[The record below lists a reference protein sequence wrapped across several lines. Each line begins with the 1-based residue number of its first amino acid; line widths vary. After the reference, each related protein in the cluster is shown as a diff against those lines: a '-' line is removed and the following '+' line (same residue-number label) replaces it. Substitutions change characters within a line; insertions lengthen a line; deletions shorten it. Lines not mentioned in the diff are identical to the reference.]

1 MRRPLRLLGVTLRW
15 LLAISATMFGLAMVY
30 SSVLKPLISGTAPQL
45 DQAVF
50 ACAVLLAAGTIAY
63 YCKSGTSVAKWASY
77 FMVLL
82 SIWAHALAYLS
93 VRLLEGGAIETDEYV
108 RMGAG
113 AVVLVMFGIRWA
125 KLYRTHHSTRQPVA

>member
-15 LLAISATMFGLAMVY
+15 LLAIAAITFALAIFY
-30 SSVLKPLISGTAPQL
+30 SSVSKPLISGSAPQL
-45 DQAVF
+45 DQAIF

-93 VRLLEGGAIETDEYV
+93 VRLLEGGAIETDEYL

-113 AVVLVMFGIRWA
+113 AVVLVVFGIRWA
-125 KLYRTHHSTRQPVA
+125 KAYRTHRCTRQPVA